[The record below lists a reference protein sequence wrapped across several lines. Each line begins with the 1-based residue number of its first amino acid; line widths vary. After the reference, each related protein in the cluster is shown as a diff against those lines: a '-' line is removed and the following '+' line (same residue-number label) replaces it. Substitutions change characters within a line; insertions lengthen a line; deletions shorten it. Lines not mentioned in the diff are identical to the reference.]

1 MAKHGNPRLRLLGTV
16 AGLKIHLVCGQCV
29 RDTIELEFT
38 MGGNHGAY
46 PAFVPKPEIW
56 LDDAMNAFDQ
66 TATALHEL
74 VERDRML
81 HHHMGY
87 DRAHVVANRYERAF
101 RKELA
106 KSPPKR
112 FDVRRLQAAYQAY
125 LKPYR

>member
-1 MAKHGNPRLRLLGTV
+1 MAKHGNPRVRVLGKV
-16 AGLKIHLVCGQCV
+16 SGLTIYLVCGQCV
-29 RDTIELEFT
+29 RDAIELEFT

-46 PAFVPKPEIW
+46 PKFVPKSEIW
-56 LDDAMNAFDQ
+56 IDDAMNAFDQ

-87 DRAHVVANRYERAF
+87 DRAHVVANRHERVF

-106 KSPPKR
+106 ASPPKR
-112 FDVRRLQAAYQAY
+112 FDAKRLDAAYRAY
-125 LKPYR
+125 LALR